1 MDLFDA
7 LADFRKLQIGSE
19 SWVLREFAL
28 SHEMALLEALNQILA
43 EAPLHAMTTPGGQ
56 KMSVR
61 TSSCGALGWVSD
73 RHGYRYET
81 TDPVSG
87 KPWPRMPDIFSSL
100 AQHAANAAGFSDF
113 QPDACLINRYEP
125 GAKMGL
131 HQDKDEQDFS
141 QPIVSVS
148 LGIPAIFLFGGLK
161 RQDRALRLTLTHGDV
176 VVWGGVD
183 RLRFH
188 GILPIKANRHPTLA
202 NQRVNL
208 TFRKAG

>member
-1 MDLFDA
+1 MDMFDA
-7 LADFRKLQIGSE
+7 LAESGKLQIGPE
-19 SWVLREFAL
+19 SWALSGFAL
-28 SHEMALLEALNQILA
+28 SHEMALLEALSLILA
-43 EAPLHAMTTPGGQ
+43 ETSLREMTTPGGQ

-87 KPWPRMPDIFSSL
+87 KPWPRMPDIFSLL
-100 AQHAANAAGFSDF
+100 AHNAANAAGFSDF

-148 LGIPAIFLFGGLK
+148 LGIPAIFLFSGLK
-161 RQDRALRLTLTHGDV
+161 RPDRVLRLPLMHGDV
-176 VVWGGVD
+176 VVWGGID

-188 GILPIKANRHPTLA
+188 GVLPVKPGHHPTLG
-202 NQRVNL
+202 NQRINL